1 MMVEFLYLHLKKEKE
16 KEIITSAE
24 YIAFGTG
31 ITQETLSPKSNDKTN
46 GLKALQNG
54 EVEVVKFSQN

>member
-31 ITQETLSPKSNDKTN
+31 IKKPYHLNQMTKLMD
-46 GLKALQNG
+46 
-54 EVEVVKFSQN
+54 